1 MMGKQDDGQ
10 AFVTNISHPQQVPE
24 VWEAVI
30 EKMRRHQFPQSDIFG
45 VQLALEEAL
54 TNAINHGH
62 QHDYSKEVAVE
73 WTVDDDVVRLSIED
87 QGNGFLCDEVCDPT
101 HPENFHQPGG
111 RGLLFM
117 RTYMCSVEYNEKGNR
132 VTMVK
137 NRTRDKVTASQ
148 QS

>member
-1 MMGKQDDGQ
+1 MGTRKDGQ
-10 AFVTNISHPQQVPE
+10 TVATAISHPCQVPV

-30 EKMRRHQFPQSDIFG
+30 AKMRGHQFPQSDIFG

-62 QHDYSKEVAVE
+62 QHDYSKEIVVE

-87 QGNGFLCDEVCDPT
+87 QGEGFLCDEVCDPT
-101 HPENFHQPGG
+101 HPENVHQPGG

-137 NRTRDKVTASQ
+137 HRTKDRVAAPESR
-148 QS
+148 